1 MIYILFSQLAFMH
14 IVLHLFS
21 VVFCF
26 WLIQGLNVGRF
37 FRKGE
42 TGRIVL
48 LMIVLS
54 VLLGSALS
62 NFIMDFFSLVQ
73 EASLIF
79 N

>member
-1 MIYILFSQLAFMH
+1 MH
-14 IVLHLFS
+14 IILHLFS
-21 VVFCF
+21 VIFCF
-26 WLIQGLNVGRF
+26 WLIQGLNIQRF

-42 TGRIVL
+42 TGRIIL

>member
-1 MIYILFSQLAFMH
+1 MIFSQLAFMH
-14 IVLHLFS
+14 IILHMLS
-21 VVFCF
+21 VIFCF
-26 WLIQGLNVGRF
+26 WLLQGLNIQRF
-37 FRKGE
+37 FLKGE
-42 TGRIVL
+42 TGRYIL
-48 LMIVLS
+48 LLIVLS